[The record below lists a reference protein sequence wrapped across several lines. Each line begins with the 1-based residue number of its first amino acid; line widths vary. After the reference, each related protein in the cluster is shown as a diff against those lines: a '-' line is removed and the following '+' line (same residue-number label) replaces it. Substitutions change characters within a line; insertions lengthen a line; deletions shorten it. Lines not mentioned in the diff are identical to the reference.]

1 MTERQRGEDGIRE
14 EQRVDGDRGERG
26 ERGPQGR
33 KGVPG
38 FDGECCVGLV
48 RLMERCENN
57 EEKIHREVIDRE
69 RMADDNKSSIIHEE
83 NERKVGDETI
93 WKEIDSVKK
102 EFSGMKNMA
111 LIQMLTAI
119 FALLVF
125 IGSIFAHALK
135 IG

>member
-1 MTERQRGEDGIRE
+1 MGKILGI
-14 EQRVDGDRGERG
+14 DLGTTNS
-26 ERGPQGR
+26 
-33 KGVPG
+33 
-38 FDGECCVGLV
+38 CMAI
-48 RLMERCENN
+48 MEGNEPVVILNN
-57 EEKIHREVIDRE
+57 EGQLTTPSVVAFTSK
-69 RMADDNKSSIIHEE
+69 

-93 WKEIDSVKK
+93 WEEIDSVKK